1 MPIDK
6 VIDTDLDGKSPEGIA
21 SSGAPANSKT
31 DVNTLFY
38 EQGRLR
44 AEMDRLHQD
53 QRDDHQRSLLHQP
66 AASPAQD
73 SAPAADGKQ
82 AKPEEK
88 SSGNGDQERGPA
100 ATGGDG
106 KAEETPKDAP
116 DKKPDAKTSDK
127 KNDPPKQPLMTR
139 VRGLR
144 ARILGWTREHP
155 LGTVLG
161 IVGFILLIV
170 CAVFLWRYLQS
181 YESTDDAQIDGHVN
195 AISSRIAG
203 TVTSVSI
210 ENNQNVSRGQ
220 VVVQL
225 DPRDYEVALA
235 QQKGNF
241 LQAQANLEAQSPNVP
256 ITQLTQATG
265 VSSTDLDVTSAQAGY
280 LAQQQTT
287 QSALADLTQAE
298 SNAVNAANEEKRYRA
313 LAEQQE
319 ASREQYD
326 QKLADTRAQD
336 AIVKSRTASAAAA
349 GKAVEQREASLRQ
362 AITLAAQAK
371 LNAVRQVAV
380 QRATVDAR
388 QAALEISKAQ
398 LDQAV
403 LNLSYCKIYAP
414 VDGVIGN
421 KTVEIGATV
430 SVGQELFDV
439 TPIDDLW
446 ITANFKETQ
455 LRKMHPGQ
463 SVRIS
468 VDTVGKTFDGYIESM
483 PGATGA
489 RYSLLPPDNAT
500 GNYVKVVQRLP
511 VRIRLKPNQDGA
523 ALLRT
528 GMSVEPKVFLK

>member
-1 MPIDK
+1 
-6 VIDTDLDGKSPEGIA
+6 
-21 SSGAPANSKT
+21 
-31 DVNTLFY
+31 
-38 EQGRLR
+38 
-44 AEMDRLHQD
+44 
-53 QRDDHQRSLLHQP
+53 
-66 AASPAQD
+66 
-73 SAPAADGKQ
+73 
-82 AKPEEK
+82 
-88 SSGNGDQERGPA
+88 
-100 ATGGDG
+100 
-106 KAEETPKDAP
+106 
-116 DKKPDAKTSDK
+116 
-127 KNDPPKQPLMTR
+127 
-139 VRGLR
+139 
-144 ARILGWTREHP
+144 
-155 LGTVLG
+155 
-161 IVGFILLIV
+161 
-170 CAVFLWRYLQS
+170 
-181 YESTDDAQIDGHVN
+181 
-195 AISSRIAG
+195 
-203 TVTSVSI
+203 
-210 ENNQNVSRGQ
+210 

-414 VDGVIGN
+414 VNGVIGN